1 MALRINIAKNL
12 LTALQVKQAKPKEK
26 EYLLGDGG
34 NLFVRIRP
42 NGSKYFEVIVRINS
56 KKRRISLGDATIIS
70 LEQARK
76 LCEKEL
82 IRLKGL
88 PKGMENKIDFETA
101 SNDFLEIKQKQW
113 SQDHY
118 KKALIYF
125 KIFIEYFGKMEVGKI
140 NKSDILRSLAKYEKE
155 QKRASFVKATND
167 NVDNQIW
174 KFNEEFVE

>member
-1 MALRINIAKNL
+1 MAKNL

-56 KKRRISLGDATIIS
+56 KKRRIFLSDATIIS

-82 IRLKGL
+82 IRLK
-88 PKGMENKIDFETA
+88 
-101 SNDFLEIKQKQW
+101 
-113 SQDHY
+113 
-118 KKALIYF
+118 ALIYF
-125 KIFIEYFGKMEVGKI
+125 KLFIEYFGKMEVGKI
-140 NKSDILRSLAKYEKE
+140 NKSDIRRSLTKYEKE
-155 QKRASFVKATND
+155 QKRASFVKATNILKVFFAWAIEK
-167 NVDNQIW
+167 NICEYNPASTINTFALFGKAKETHHMRLSNLVKVIA
-174 KFNEEFVE
+174 

>member
-1 MALRINIAKNL
+1 
-12 LTALQVKQAKPKEK
+12 
-26 EYLLGDGG
+26 
-34 NLFVRIRP
+34 
-42 NGSKYFEVIVRINS
+42 
-56 KKRRISLGDATIIS
+56 
-70 LEQARK
+70 
-76 LCEKEL
+76 
-82 IRLKGL
+82 
-88 PKGMENKIDFETA
+88 MENKIDFETA

-140 NKSDILRSLAKYEKE
+140 NKSDILRSLTKYEKE

>member
-1 MALRINIAKNL
+1 MAKNL

-101 SNDFLEIKQKQW
+101 SNDFLEIKQ
-113 SQDHY
+113 
-118 KKALIYF
+118 
-125 KIFIEYFGKMEVGKI
+125 
-140 NKSDILRSLAKYEKE
+140 E
-155 QKRASFVKATND
+155 Q
-167 NVDNQIW
+167 
-174 KFNEEFVE
+174 